1 MPEKD
6 PNTYAWL
13 TYAWVVFLSVWG
25 GFVSFYRKLKS
36 GRARAF
42 NVMELIGELTTSAF
56 AGVLTFLFC
65 GYAQIDGM
73 LTAAFV
79 GIAGHMGS
87 RAIAQ
92 MEDWASKRFGGSN
105 GP

>member
-6 PNTYAWL
+6 PTTYTLL
-13 TYAWVVFLSVWG
+13 TYLWVVFLSAWG
-25 GFVSFYRKLKS
+25 GFVSFWRKLKT
-36 GRARAF
+36 GKARAF
-42 NVMELIGELTTSAF
+42 NVMELIGELVTSAF
-56 AGVLTFLFC
+56 AGMLTFWLC
-65 GYAQIDGM
+65 EAANIDQL

-92 MEDWASKRFGGSN
+92 MENWASKRFGGSN